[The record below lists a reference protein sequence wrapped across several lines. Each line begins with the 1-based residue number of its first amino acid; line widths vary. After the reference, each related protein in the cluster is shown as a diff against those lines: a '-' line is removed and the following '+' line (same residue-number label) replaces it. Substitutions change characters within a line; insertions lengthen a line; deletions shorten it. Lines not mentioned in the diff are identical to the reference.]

1 MKKLFYLLAF
11 LPIFTFSQNIDHWE
25 TVVFDNDICK
35 YLEGTYEPDTNWRKV
50 AFNDATWLQGYGGVG
65 YGDGD
70 DSTVISPVTSLYL
83 RKTFTIVD
91 TSEIAK
97 AILHIDYDDAFVAYL
112 NNVEIA
118 RANIGSVGDHPLF
131 TQGSSS
137 LHEAQM
143 YQGGNPDQFIINT
156 QLLNNILIQG
166 NNVLSVQVHNDDI
179 SSSDL
184 TARIFFSLGIS
195 TTITNYSPTPSWFQP
210 PFIFTA
216 SNLPIVVINTNSQTI
231 LDDPRIVC
239 DMGII
244 DNGFGTINLISDP
257 FNDYNG
263 KISIEYRGSSSQS
276 FPKKPYALET
286 QDLIGNNNNV
296 SLLGMPVENDWI
308 LYAPYSDKALMR
320 NFLTFDLGRKMGHY
334 APRTVY
340 CELVIN
346 GDYKGIYILM
356 EKIKRDNDRVDIA
369 KLDADDLAGDS
380 LTGGYII
387 KVDKYTGTGGVDWL
401 SDFPNIGGGSL
412 YIQYHYP
419 QATALQPQQLNYI
432 EQYVDSFEY
441 ALNGPNFT
449 DTSIGYAKYIDV
461 NSFIDFYIIN
471 ELSKNIDG
479 YRLSTYMHKDKESK
493 GGKLTMGPFWDF
505 NLAFGN
511 ANYCSGGIT
520 SGWEVNGGCG
530 DSNPFWF
537 ERLLDD
543 TLYQNKLKCRW
554 EYLRVRSFHQD
565 SLFNFIDSV
574 ALYLDDAQQRN
585 FQQWPTLGTYVW
597 PNYYVGS
604 TYQDELNFFKTWI
617 GDRLVWID
625 NNLGGNCYEILGC
638 TDPFACNY
646 DPIAN
651 TNDGSCNYNSASYDT
666 LVSSISIIWNGLNLL
681 SSADYSY
688 ILVNSSGCDSIANIN
703 FTIIISGI
711 LNLSTTQSKYLINI
725 IDVLGRETKGTK
737 NEPLFYIYNDGTV
750 EKRIVIQ

>member
-156 QLLNNILIQG
+156 QLLNNILNQG

-412 YIQYHYP
+412 NIQYHYP

-681 SSADYSY
+681 SSGDYSY